1 MILLSDRQHAI
12 ELIDEA
18 TSSGARLF
26 KACQEM
32 DMSVRTYQRW
42 TSTDEVKAD
51 GRPSAVRPV
60 PGNRLSQAERAA
72 IVEVVNRPEYQSL
85 PPSQIVPDLAD
96 QGHYIA
102 SESSFYRV
110 LRDHQMVQHRGRQHK
125 PQRRVKQTHQATGPN
140 QVWCW
145 DISWIPGP
153 VKGMFYYLYLVLDI
167 YSRKVVGWEIH
178 EGETSDHASELI
190 RKACLRE
197 QTMGDPLVL
206 HSDNGSPMKGA
217 ALLQTLHE
225 LGVASS
231 YSRPRVSNDNA
242 YAEAMFRTVKYRPE
256 YPHGGFAHLS
266 AARNWLSQFVHWYN
280 HKHKHRGLK
289 FISPAER
296 HSGQCDRI
304 MTNRHRVYEQAKRAN
319 PNRWSGSTR
328 NWALPGSVWLNP
340 EKASFT

>member
-110 LRDHQMVQHRGRQHK
+110 LRDHQMVQHRG
-125 PQRRVKQTHQATGPN
+125 PTTQTTTSGKTDPPSD
-140 QVWCW
+140 WTE
-145 DISWIPGP
+145 SG
-153 VKGMFYYLYLVLDI
+153 LVL
-167 YSRKVVGWEIH
+167 G
-178 EGETSDHASELI
+178 
-190 RKACLRE
+190 
-197 QTMGDPLVL
+197 
-206 HSDNGSPMKGA
+206 
-217 ALLQTLHE
+217 
-225 LGVASS
+225 
-231 YSRPRVSNDNA
+231 
-242 YAEAMFRTVKYRPE
+242 
-256 YPHGGFAHLS
+256 HLMDS
-266 AARNWLSQFVHWYN
+266 
-280 HKHKHRGLK
+280 G
-289 FISPAER
+289 
-296 HSGQCDRI
+296 SGQRD
-304 MTNRHRVYEQAKRAN
+304 VLLPLSRAGYLQ
-319 PNRWSGSTR
+319 P
-328 NWALPGSVWLNP
+328 
-340 EKASFT
+340 